1 MEFIFWNVNNNAK
14 AVDLINSIDFAE
26 QKRIVAISE
35 FWNLTGN
42 LERLSSGKSVWHDE
56 IHGRTGVIYSK
67 NIPLTPYGGER
78 YFSVYKIQHK
88 GLDILLAVVH
98 LKSKLVSEFASF
110 SINLNVVKN
119 ILDKLYLLRNEH
131 MIIMGDFN
139 MSLCNEVIDFYHLN
153 ATDYFSSK
161 EKHYKICEGEK
172 RIKFYS
178 PIQSFSGD
186 MSKGPPGSYYYPTQ
200 TQSQAWHILDNALV
214 SYPLVEYL
222 NRERCEIMS
231 NMGDTELLKNSRPN
245 KQISDHLPIK
255 IKLA

>member
-1 MEFIFWNVNNNAK
+1 MEFIFWNVNNNAQ
-14 AVDLINSIDFAE
+14 AVDLINSIDFTE

-42 LERLSSGKSVWHDE
+42 LERLSSGKTVWHDE
-56 IHGRTGVIYSK
+56 VHGRTGVIYSK
-67 NIPLTPYGGER
+67 NIHLTPHSGEK

-88 GLDILLAVVH
+88 GMEVLLAVVH
-98 LKSKLVSEFASF
+98 LKSQRRSERASS

-119 ILDKLYLLRNEH
+119 ILDKLNSLKNEH

-139 MSLCNEVIDFYHLN
+139 MPLCNEVLDFYHLN
-153 ATDYFSSK
+153 ITDYFNEK
-161 EKHYKICEGEK
+161 ERDYKVCEGKK

-186 MSKGPPGSYYYPTQ
+186 ISNGPPGSYYYAPQ
-200 TQSQAWHILDNALV
+200 TQSQAWHIFDNAAV
-214 SYPLVEYL
+214 SYPLARYL
-222 NRERCEIMS
+222 DREQCEIMS
-231 NMGDTELLKNSRPN
+231 NIGNTELLKNSRPN

>member
-1 MEFIFWNVNNNAK
+1 MEFIFWNVNNNAH
-14 AVDLINSIDFAE
+14 AVDLINSINFTD

-35 FWNLTGN
+35 FWNIKES
-42 LERLSSGKSVWHDE
+42 LERLSSTKAVWHDE

-67 NIPLTPYGGER
+67 HIPLRPYGGEK
-78 YFSVYKIQHK
+78 YFSVYKTQHK
-88 GLDILLAVVH
+88 GIEMLLAVVH
-98 LKSKLVSEFASF
+98 LKSQYRSESTSAR
-110 SINLNVVKN
+110 INLNVVKN
-119 ILDKLYLLRNEH
+119 ILDKLNSFKNEY

-139 MSLCNEVIDFYHLN
+139 MPLCNDITDFYHLN
-153 ATDYFSSK
+153 ATDYFNSK
-161 EKHYKICEGEK
+161 DKPYKTCEGEK

-186 MSKGPPGSYYYPTQ
+186 ISKGPPGSYYYPMQ
-200 TQSQAWHILDNALV
+200 TQSQAWHIFDNVLV

-222 NRERCEIMS
+222 DREQCEIMS
-231 NMGDTELLKNSRPN
+231 NMGETELLKNNRPN